1 MVEEMAYVVP
11 LFTQTP
17 VVLVQENVEGF
28 WTTVSGTTCYF
39 NVEKN

>member
-28 WTTVSGTTCYF
+28 WTTVSGTTQYF
-39 NVEKN
+39 NIEKN